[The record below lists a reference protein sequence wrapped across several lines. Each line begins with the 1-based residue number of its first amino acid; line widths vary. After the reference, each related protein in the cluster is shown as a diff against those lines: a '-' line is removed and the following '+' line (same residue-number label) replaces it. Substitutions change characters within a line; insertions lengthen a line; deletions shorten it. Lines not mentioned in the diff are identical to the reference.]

1 MKLTIIRLQYFSDQD
16 RIDLGKI
23 WPSQDPAALTLDENH
38 RIYAAR
44 FNERLLGAVR
54 VTLRGVEGELSD
66 LCVREVTRRRGVGQ
80 YLVEETLSDN
90 PNINSWRVADSGVE
104 DRGVMAAFM
113 QALGFSAQQN
123 GWEKH

>member
-1 MKLTIIRLQYFSDQD
+1 MKLTIIRLQHFSDQD
-16 RIDLGKI
+16 RIDLEKI
-23 WPSQDPAALTLDENH
+23 WPSQDLSTLTLDENH
-38 RIYAAR
+38 RLYAAR

-54 VTLRGVEGELSD
+54 VTLRGVEGELRD

-80 YLVEETLSDN
+80 YLVEETLRDN
-90 PNINSWRVADSGVE
+90 PAINSWRVADHGVE

>member
-1 MKLTIIRLQYFSDQD
+1 M
-16 RIDLGKI
+16 
-23 WPSQDPAALTLDENH
+23 
-38 RIYAAR
+38 
-44 FNERLLGAVR
+44 
-54 VTLRGVEGELSD
+54 
-66 LCVREVTRRRGVGQ
+66 
-80 YLVEETLSDN
+80 EETLSDN